1 MKKYFTK
8 AGLLFAMLISSTAY
22 AADVGVSVQ
31 FGQPGF
37 YGSFNIGDFQQP
49 RLIYQ
54 EPRIIQQVSVVQP
67 PMYLVVPPGHAK
79 NWSKHCRRYNACS
92 RPVYFVQE
100 SWYNSEIVPRYREDR
115 SYDRDDGRYGDHK
128 KHHGHDRGHGKGK
141 GKGHGHDRD

>member
-1 MKKYFTK
+1 MKKHFTK
-8 AGLLFAMLISSTAY
+8 ASLLVAMLISSAAH

-49 RLIYQ
+49 RLIYR
-54 EPRIIQQVSVVQP
+54 EPRIIQQVTVVQP
-67 PMYLVVPPGHAK
+67 PMYLIVPPGHAK
-79 NWSKHCRRYNACS
+79 NWSKHCSRYNACS

-100 SWYNSEIVPRYREDR
+100 SWYNSEVVPRYRDDR
-115 SYDRDDGRYGDHK
+115 YNDRDHE
-128 KHHGHDRGHGKGK
+128 KHHGHGRGH

>member
-8 AGLLFAMLISSTAY
+8 ASLLFAMLISS
-22 AADVGVSVQ
+22 AAHAGVSVQ

-37 YGSFNIGDFQQP
+37 YGSFNLGDFQQP
-49 RLIYQ
+49 RLIYR
-54 EPRIIQQVSVVQP
+54 EPRIIQQVTVVQP
-67 PMYLVVPPGHAK
+67 PMYLIVPPGHAK

-100 SWYNSEIVPRYREDR
+100 SWYNSEVVPRYQGDR
-115 SYDRDDGRYGDHK
+115 HNDRDHD
-128 KHHGHDRGHGKGK
+128 KHHGHGRGH